1 MKTFF
6 QLSEEL
12 KSCCPECRDDS
23 MYGSVEEDFVF
34 TGNEQYEDWDESLDE
49 DAEGSEGQTD
59 YYKEGKKYTL
69 HRIGDKHH
77 LVHNGK
83 TLTVYNADTRSV
95 HNHLTDRGFKLNQ
108 SQSHFKKGTD
118 WFKEET
124 EHGDK
129 KVHLNKPFRTSD
141 GKGKFAVYTK
151 NDKGNVVKI
160 NFGDTTGLTIK
171 TGNPERRHSYRA
183 RHHCETPGPK
193 WKANYWSCRSWSKG
207 SVSAGLGV

>member
-1 MKTFF
+1 MKTFS

-23 MYGSVEEDFVF
+23 MYGSVEEDFMF
-34 TGNEQYEDWDESLDE
+34 TGDEQYEDWGDL
-49 DAEGSEGQTD
+49 SE
-59 YYKEGKKYTL
+59 E
-69 HRIGDKHH
+69 
-77 LVHNGK
+77 V
-83 TLTVYNADTRSV
+83 
-95 HNHLTDRGFKLNQ
+95 
-108 SQSHFKKGTD
+108 
-118 WFKEET
+118 
-124 EHGDK
+124 EHDGK

-151 NDKGNVVKI
+151 NDKGNVVKV